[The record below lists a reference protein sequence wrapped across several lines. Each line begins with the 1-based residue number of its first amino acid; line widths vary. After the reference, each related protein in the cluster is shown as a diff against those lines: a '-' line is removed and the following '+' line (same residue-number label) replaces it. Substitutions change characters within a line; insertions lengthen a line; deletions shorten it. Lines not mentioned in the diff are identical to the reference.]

1 MQSPLFPIHSRCAL
15 LVALFLGAC
24 AQSSPPKETSPG
36 LVQPPSTERA
46 SPSVTTVAPAPTA
59 PAAPAAEGGRFHIGS
74 DPYAPSGTSG
84 GAGSGLPESGRVVI
98 EGEET
103 LSPEAARTAEAQR
116 RADTAACYEY
126 ARAQTRHDQ
135 QIIDDQGAAFEDSTF
150 EPSLARAQRQGELY
164 GLKRRERRLIQDCM
178 KSKGYLPQ

>member
-1 MQSPLFPIHSRCAL
+1 MPPSVSRLRRLLCAATAL
-15 LVALFLGAC
+15 LSAC
-24 AQSSPPKETSPG
+24 ASAPGAPPE
-36 LVQPPSTERA
+36 QPNILLLYADDLGWNDLGCYGNADHRT
-46 SPSVTTVAPAPTA
+46 PAIDA
-59 PAAPAAEGGRFHIGS
+59 L
-74 DPYAPSGTSG
+74 
-84 GAGSGLPESGRVVI
+84 AGSGLPESGRVVI

-178 KSKGYLPQ
+178 KSKGYSPQ